1 MKCLGRDN
9 LRGEK
14 TLNLIW
20 DWNLVLFQMPDA
32 SYLILINGQAIHTLE
47 IKVHEQEEDEKKK
60 EGNVI
65 FR

>member
-1 MKCLGRDN
+1 
-9 LRGEK
+9 
-14 TLNLIW
+14 
-20 DWNLVLFQMPDA
+20 MPDA